1 MISYEEDKNVKISI
15 DGNVV
20 TGSYDINNNVELGEE
35 ISLKRYVPVTV
46 RIEK

>member
-1 MISYEEDKNVKISI
+1 MNVKIYI

-20 TGSYDINNNVELGEE
+20 DTSYDINNCVELSEE